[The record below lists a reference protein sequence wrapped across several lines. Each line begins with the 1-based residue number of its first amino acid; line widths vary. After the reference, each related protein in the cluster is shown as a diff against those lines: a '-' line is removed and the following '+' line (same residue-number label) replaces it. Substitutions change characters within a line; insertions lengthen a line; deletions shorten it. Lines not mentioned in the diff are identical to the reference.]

1 MLLRRLLNTFPLLDV
16 VWKRNRELMIIVK
29 NNSFTTSVIDLK
41 HSRLSNYGKSNF
53 FSFFFCLRLNR
64 AGYKLGPVKSGGLD

>member
-41 HSRLSNYGKSNF
+41 HSRLSN
-53 FSFFFCLRLNR
+53 FFCLRLNR

>member
-29 NNSFTTSVIDLK
+29 NNSFTTPVIKNIVGYLIMVK
-41 HSRLSNYGKSNF
+41 ATFFLS
-53 FSFFFCLRLNR
+53 FFCLRLNR